1 MARLDMPER
10 LMAADAAPDPWAV
23 AHAAIERQHGAG
35 DAASLAAETAQRIA
49 RLRADYAAVF
59 GSAEGRRVLADL
71 ERLFGG
77 ATYVAGD
84 AVESHARS
92 AQRGVLL
99 RIQAMLGA
107 H

>member
-1 MARLDMPER
+1 MSDPYLKV
-10 LMAADAAPDPWAV
+10 APDVWAA
-23 AHAAIERQHGAG
+23 AHAAIERQQDAG
-35 DAASLAAETAQRIA
+35 DAAALAAEAAQRFG

-59 GSAEGRRVLADL
+59 GSPEGLRVRADL

-99 RIQAMLGA
+99 RIAAMTA
-107 H
+107 AP

>member
-1 MARLDMPER
+1 MSDVQR
-10 LMAADAAPDPWAV
+10 DAASDAWAA
-23 AHAAIERQHGAG
+23 AHAAIERQQGAG
-35 DAASLAAETAQRIA
+35 DAAALAAEAAQRFA
-49 RLRADYAAVF
+49 RLRADYTGVF
-59 GSAEGRRVLADL
+59 GSAEGLRVRADL

-99 RIQAMLGA
+99 RISAMTA
-107 H
+107 AP

>member
-1 MARLDMPER
+1 MSDLHLSAT
-10 LMAADAAPDPWAV
+10 PDPWAA

-35 DAASLAAETAQRIA
+35 DAASLAADAAQRFA
-49 RLRADYAAVF
+49 QLRADYAAVF
-59 GSAEGRRVLADL
+59 GSVEGQRVLADL

-99 RIQAMLGA
+99 RIAAMVGA
-107 H
+107 R